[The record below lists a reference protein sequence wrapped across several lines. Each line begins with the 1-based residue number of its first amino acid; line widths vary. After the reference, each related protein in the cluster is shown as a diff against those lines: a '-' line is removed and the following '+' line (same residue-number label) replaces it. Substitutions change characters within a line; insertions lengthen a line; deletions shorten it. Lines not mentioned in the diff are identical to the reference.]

1 MDTIYMD
8 NTDNPPTNDS
18 NIHDPTVSGPPPV
31 LLLLSILIVFS
42 GIIVGSIMI
51 RKPQTIRDRASGNRI
66 ALSLVP
72 STQTIS
78 AGQEFTEA
86 ITANTNGQTVSAAEL
101 HLSFD
106 ATKLQ
111 AVKIDAGTFL
121 PVVLTAGAIGN
132 GTTSITLVSQPTAPQ
147 KGSGILA
154 SVRFKLLTN
163 TPTDV
168 VFADTT
174 QVAAIGRT
182 DNAVGTKTGA
192 HITTATAPTNTLAPA
207 PSGAHT
213 ATPTPTKA
221 PTPLVTTP
229 PLGFSQIDTT
239 NSPLPAEYPTYG
251 RPAENAP
258 STNLIAQIFS
268 ALINFLQCTIFRNC
282 PTK

>member
-1 MDTIYMD
+1 MD
-8 NTDNPPTNDS
+8 NTDNPVTNGS
-18 NIHDPTVSGPPPV
+18 TIQDPTVSGLPPKMQKHVSLPI

-182 DNAVGTKTGA
+182 DNAVGMKTGA
-192 HITTATAPTNTLAPA
+192 HITTATAPTNT
-207 PSGAHT
+207 
-213 ATPTPTKA
+213 

-229 PLGFSQIDTT
+229 PLGFSQIGTT
-239 NSPLPAEYPTYG
+239 NPPLPAEYPTTAAA
-251 RPAENAP
+251 PAENSP
-258 STNLIAQIFS
+258 SISLIAQILS